1 MVKVDIHLKK
11 STYLK
16 SDAGTN
22 VLVVCLEKKKLLC
35 QIADRLRNYVF
46 ENSK

>member
-22 VLVVCLEKKKLLC
+22 VLVVCLEKNNSYVRL
-35 QIADRLRNYVF
+35 QID
-46 ENSK
+46 